1 MSETIDIQ
9 SDKTMLRRIEQYKDR
24 WSSYEGN
31 VGIRSISQKL
41 SPKKLRQYD
50 CFKDYDDQFL
60 EKISPDISVAEWS
73 KNAVLFEEGAY
84 IDLAFFLV
92 DGEVETF
99 QHSLNDSH
107 HEAAPIFDPLRTIVM
122 SRDTLSSGLSKDL
135 EKASQP
141 ASPKK
146 HKGNAIHLLSSNV
159 DFPKGAGSMLSH
171 GEIFGEIGAMSG
183 WPQSVTARTSSNCT
197 LVQIRVAALRAMKR
211 KSSALKNWIDKLYR
225 SRFLVAQLKVTP
237 MLQNCDAKFIN
248 TLKEQVE
255 LVSAGPGDVIAKEGG
270 AVDAIYLVRSG
281 FVKLLQK
288 FSEGDIVVSYLSKGM
303 SFGEAELLLDDITGW
318 EMTAVSVEYA
328 ELIKIPKQHFS
339 ALLDQRPDIEECLWK
354 TAVDRIREAGY
365 SRRNISSSAFTQLAL
380 TRGLVQANSLLV
392 MDLETCT
399 RCDDCVRA
407 CAATHSGRPRFVREG
422 DKVDNLL
429 IPKSCYHCQDPVC
442 MVGCPTGA
450 IQRGGIGALVEI
462 NDQICIGCGA
472 CANNCPY
479 DSIVMHTTGQTWPND
494 MLPSVLRGK
503 SQKVASKCNLCHDTG
518 HEPACV
524 INCPQ
529 GSASRVNSIEGFQAL
544 LSKPANGTTA
554 STPKNKTE
562 SPLLKAGFFLG
573 MISSVVVFIV
583 NLMVSQVRPNNI
595 WGFSYGAAA
604 TLLLVGA
611 ALLGAR
617 RRTMKLSTRLRLGR
631 AVTWRTFHLYSGIL
645 FFLLMLMHVGFKL
658 PTGVLNASVWWVSLI
673 VFLSGLLGWALQK
686 WMPRVLSS
694 GLSTEIHHGRVQELV
709 DEIRERAEKYLSKC
723 QDPVKSFYEK
733 KVLPELQRP
742 QARFVYFFDI
752 TGGLQSKLREFDYLK
767 TLLGGEEKDKLQ
779 ALLQLYKSK
788 LKIDAHYTLQRPL
801 RWWLYAHLPISML
814 LIVLVFIHIL
824 AVSYY

>member
-1 MSETIDIQ
+1 
-9 SDKTMLRRIEQYKDR
+9 MLRRIEQYKDR

-31 VGIRSISQKL
+31 AGIRSISQKL
-41 SPKKLRQYD
+41 TPKKLRQYD
-50 CFKDYDDQFL
+50 CFKDYDDSFL

-99 QHSLNDSH
+99 QQSLNNGRN
-107 HEAAPIFDPLRTIVM
+107 EIAPIFDPSRTTVM
-122 SRDTLSSGLSKDL
+122 SRDTLPPNFSKGVVKATKSAASKD
-135 EKASQP
+135 
-141 ASPKK
+141 
-146 HKGNAIHLLSSNV
+146 KGHAIHLLSSNV
-159 DFPKGAGSMLSH
+159 DFQKGDGSILNR

-183 WPQSVTARTSSNCT
+183 WPQSVTARTTSQCT

-211 KSSALKNWIDKLYR
+211 KSPVLKNWIDKLYR
-225 SRFLVAQLKVTP
+225 NRFLVAQLKVTP
-237 MLQNCDAKFIN
+237 MLQNCSMEFIN
-248 TLKEQVE
+248 TLKDQVE
-255 LVSAGPGDVIAKEGG
+255 LVSADPGDVIAEEGG
-270 AVDAIYLVRSG
+270 DVDAIYLVRSG

-288 FSEGDIVVSYLSKGM
+288 FSEGNIVVSYLSKGM
-303 SFGEAELLLDDITGW
+303 SFGEAELLLDDISGW

-328 ELIKIPKQHFS
+328 ELIKIPKKYFNT
-339 ALLDQRPDIEECLWK
+339 LLDQHPDIKTSLWK

-365 SRRNISSSAFTQLAL
+365 SRRNISSSAFTQLSL
-380 TRGLVQANSLLV
+380 DKGLVQANSLLV

-399 RCDDCVRA
+399 RCDDCVKA
-407 CAATHSGRPRFVREG
+407 CAATHDGRPRFVREG

-450 IQRGGIGALVEI
+450 IQRSGIGEMVRI
-462 NDQICIGCGA
+462 NDQICIGCGT

-479 DSIVMHTTGQTWPND
+479 NSIVMHPTGKSWPND

-503 SQKVASKCNLCHDTG
+503 DQRVASKCDLCQSAG

-524 INCPQ
+524 SNCPQ
-529 GSASRVNSIEGFQAL
+529 GSASRVNSIEGFQLL
-544 LSKPANGTTA
+544 LSKQSSETLPSSARKK
-554 STPKNKTE
+554 PE
-562 SPLLKAGFFLG
+562 SPLLKAGFYLG

-583 NLMVSQVRPNNI
+583 NLIVSQVRPNNI

-617 RRTMKLSTRLRLGR
+617 RRTMKISTRLRLGK

-645 FFLLMLMHVGFKL
+645 FFSLMLMHTGFKL
-658 PTGVLNASVWWVSLI
+658 PTGVLNGSVWWVSLI

-686 WMPRVLSS
+686 WMPKVLSS
-694 GLSTEIHHGRVQELV
+694 GLSTEINYARVHELV
-709 DEIRERAEKYLSKC
+709 DEIRKTAEKDLSKC

-742 QARFVYFFDI
+742 EAHFVYFFDI

-767 TLLGGEEKDKLQ
+767 TLLGNEEKEKLQ
-779 ALLQLYKSK
+779 ALLQLYKAK

-801 RWWLYAHLPISML
+801 RWWLYAHLPVSML

-824 AVSYY
+824 VVTYY